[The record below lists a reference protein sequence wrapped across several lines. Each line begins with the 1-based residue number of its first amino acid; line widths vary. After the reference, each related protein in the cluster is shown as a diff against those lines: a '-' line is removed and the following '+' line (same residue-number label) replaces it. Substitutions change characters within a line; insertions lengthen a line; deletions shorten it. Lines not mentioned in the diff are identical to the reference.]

1 MEKPDMVFN
10 GHDGYDAV
18 VVGSGYGGSV
28 AACRLSMAG
37 VKVCLVE
44 KGQKWEAK
52 DFPTNSFNII
62 SALRME
68 SQNLGVSFG
77 PKDALFQVYEQ
88 NDSLAAMACGLGGG
102 SLVNAGVTVPTPVRT
117 RRSSK
122 WPKEWETDW
131 DSCEASAATMM
142 RIQSVP
148 LQFPIAKIMKLIDV
162 GEVEHMVQDSIKLSM
177 NFDIEDSSS
186 RLPKHQNMDTCIG
199 CGNCLAGCPYN
210 AKNSTDKNYL
220 ASAIQAWCQAHY
232 VVKKSYETDQNGEIG
247 GKRRRLVYLNDMDYI
262 KDDFVIFSAGV
273 FGTTA
278 ILFNSQM
285 RGLKLS
291 KALGSGF
298 SCNGN
303 TVAYLCGSNGPLNGY
318 GLDKKQLSK
327 IPIQARPG
335 PSISSSYSSSLGFTI
350 QSAVLPTAYPYLL
363 FKGITTFGWPTG
375 YWFFH
380 GIIDKLKHLIGSK
393 SSQAM
398 VLLAMGH
405 DKSDGKIILDK
416 ETNKIIFSP
425 PHDPLL
431 PQKVKAFQKITKKL
445 GGILFMSRFR
455 SASVLYRPVFD
466 PEVPGL
472 VHQGLYVC
480 DASLIPC
487 SVGVNPCLTIVAA
500 AEHVCKDLVNNV
512 LKYKTKTCTN
522 YVSKVVDQNPHIET
536 HDTLKSIETSYVSVK
551 ETLRGYIAGMPCT
564 ATLRMKI
571 NLQNSNGFDDWS
583 YSIMRKSLVT
593 LKGKVGGYVVFRAIE
608 KDKLHVIDGE
618 VKMFEVNY
626 RTPNTQYMHYRLL
639 LAAASGSRYVLEGKK
654 IMNPY
659 LFAIFSLKETTTL
672 YVTFKRVSGNFAED
686 LLKTLL
692 SLEGNGKVRFLHL
705 FLLHLLRTY
714 ILQIP
719 QGIHKEYT
727 PTDSYNNS
735 YPTSTFHEL
744 ETGDG
749 CIISCRRW
757 NCSHSRLKFN
767 EEKHPVLL
775 LNGHSTENIGR
786 YDIPAGNKTYKKVA
800 MLTLLSARSVNFMV
814 HVVAHRVGGLAIHIA
829 VMGGHVSP
837 TQIASLCCTNSSMF
851 FKLSTLATVKM
862 WLPLVS
868 VSFPLN
874 NKNYMISMA
883 LLGKNK
889 TLPLLDT
896 SKASLRHRLLMY
908 IARWIPRYER
918 CTCNE
923 CEVFSGI
930 FGNTFWHQNLTPTMH
945 HWLNKQSTTKLP
957 MAAFPHLR
965 KICKSG
971 FIVDSKGNNSY
982 LIHPERMA
990 VLLVTPETTFLANKY
1005 VKLHQPGFRHERV
1018 VVDGFGH
1025 SDLLIGE
1032 ESCKEVFPYIVS
1044 HIRLCEEGK
1053 DIVMI
1058 NKEKKDGKEALD
1070 WAADP
1075 YHGYGGS
1082 ESCLF
1087 SPLLVLSSGTVFN
1100 GGMVSNKSTSSG
1112 QRCSELVL
1120 ETTTLIFSQLQIKVR

>member
-1 MEKPDMVFN
+1 
-10 GHDGYDAV
+10 
-18 VVGSGYGGSV
+18 
-28 AACRLSMAG
+28 
-37 VKVCLVE
+37 
-44 KGQKWEAK
+44 
-52 DFPTNSFNII
+52 
-62 SALRME
+62 
-68 SQNLGVSFG
+68 
-77 PKDALFQVYEQ
+77 
-88 NDSLAAMACGLGGG
+88 
-102 SLVNAGVTVPTPVRT
+102 
-117 RRSSK
+117 
-122 WPKEWETDW
+122 
-131 DSCEASAATMM
+131 
-142 RIQSVP
+142 
-148 LQFPIAKIMKLIDV
+148 
-162 GEVEHMVQDSIKLSM
+162 
-177 NFDIEDSSS
+177 
-186 RLPKHQNMDTCIG
+186 
-199 CGNCLAGCPYN
+199 
-210 AKNSTDKNYL
+210 
-220 ASAIQAWCQAHY
+220 
-232 VVKKSYETDQNGEIG
+232 
-247 GKRRRLVYLNDMDYI
+247 
-262 KDDFVIFSAGV
+262 
-273 FGTTA
+273 
-278 ILFNSQM
+278 
-285 RGLKLS
+285 
-291 KALGSGF
+291 
-298 SCNGN
+298 
-303 TVAYLCGSNGPLNGY
+303 
-318 GLDKKQLSK
+318 
-327 IPIQARPG
+327 
-335 PSISSSYSSSLGFTI
+335 
-350 QSAVLPTAYPYLL
+350 
-363 FKGITTFGWPTG
+363 
-375 YWFFH
+375 
-380 GIIDKLKHLIGSK
+380 
-393 SSQAM
+393 
-398 VLLAMGH
+398 
-405 DKSDGKIILDK
+405 
-416 ETNKIIFSP
+416 
-425 PHDPLL
+425 
-431 PQKVKAFQKITKKL
+431 
-445 GGILFMSRFR
+445 
-455 SASVLYRPVFD
+455 
-466 PEVPGL
+466 
-472 VHQGLYVC
+472 
-480 DASLIPC
+480 
-487 SVGVNPCLTIVAA
+487 
-500 AEHVCKDLVNNV
+500 
-512 LKYKTKTCTN
+512 
-522 YVSKVVDQNPHIET
+522 
-536 HDTLKSIETSYVSVK
+536 
-551 ETLRGYIAGMPCT
+551 
-564 ATLRMKI
+564 
-571 NLQNSNGFDDWS
+571 
-583 YSIMRKSLVT
+583 MRKSLVT

-626 RTPNTQYMHYRLL
+626 RTPYTQYMHYRLL

-659 LFAIFSLKETTTL
+659 LFAIFSRKETTTL

-686 LLKTLL
+686 HHLGLNLKGKLKVSMIQLLKTLL
-692 SLEGNGKVRFLHL
+692 SLEGNGKGRFLHL

-727 PTDSYNNS
+727 PTGSYNNS

-757 NCSHSRLKFN
+757 NSGHSRLKFN

-775 LNGHSTENIGR
+775 LNGHSTESFCLPTEPNDLIRTLLTEGYEIWLLQPRLHPLNPSNNFTIEDIGR
-786 YDIPAGNKTYKKVA
+786 YDIPAVISKICEFHGPSMK
-800 MLTLLSARSVNFMV
+800 V
-814 HVVAHRVGGLAIHIA
+814 HVVAHCVGGLAIHIA

-868 VSFPLN
+868 
-874 NKNYMISMA
+874 ISMA

-930 FGNTFWHQNLTPTMH
+930 FGNTFWHQNLTPAMH

-990 VLLVTPETTFLANKY
+990 VSTLYISGGRSLLVTPETTFLANKY
-1005 VKLHQPGFRHERV
+1005 VKLHRPGFTHERV

-1075 YHGYGGS
+1075 YHGYGGF

-1087 SPLLVLSSGTVFN
+1087 SPWLVLFLVLLLVFMVAELLVLWWLN
-1100 GGMVSNKSTSSG
+1100 LLCN
-1112 QRCSELVL
+1112 
-1120 ETTTLIFSQLQIKVR
+1120 

>member
-1 MEKPDMVFN
+1 MRIGVGDIGNECIGFLFQILPQGSFWVSNKMEKPDMVFN

-88 NDSLAAMACGLGGG
+88 NDSLAAMACGVGGG
-102 SLVNAGVTVPTPVRT
+102 SLVNAGVMVPTPVRT

-148 LQFPIAKIMKLIDV
+148 LQFPIAKIMKQIDV
-162 GEVEHMVQDSIKLSM
+162 GEVEHM
-177 NFDIEDSSS
+177 
-186 RLPKHQNMDTCIG
+186 
-199 CGNCLAGCPYN
+199 AGCVV
-210 AKNSTDKNYL
+210 KTG
-220 ASAIQAWCQAHY
+220 CQVHY

-247 GKRRRLVYLNDMDYI
+247 GKRRWLVYLNDMDYI
-262 KDDFVIFSAGV
+262 KADFVILSAGV

-285 RGLKLS
+285 RGLKIS

-398 VLLAMGH
+398 VLLTMGH

-431 PQKVKAFQKITKKL
+431 PQKVKAFQKITRKL

-455 SASVLYRPVFD
+455 SASVHLLGGCNASSDSSDGVCDPNGQVFD

-487 SVGVNPCLTIVAA
+487 SVGVNPCLTIAAA

-512 LKYKTKTCTN
+512 LKYKTKICTN
-522 YVSKVVDQNPHIET
+522 YVSKVVDQNPPIET
-536 HDTLKSIETSYVSVK
+536 HDTLKRSETSYVSVK
-551 ETLRGYIAGMPCT
+551 ETLRGYIGGMPCT

-571 NLQNSNGFDDWS
+571 NLQNSNDFDDWN

-626 RTPNTQYMHYRLL
+626 RTPYTQYMHYRLL

-659 LFAIFSLKETTTL
+659 LFAIFSRKETTTL

-686 LLKTLL
+686 HHVGLNLKGKLKVSMIQLLKTLL
-692 SLEGNGKVRFLHL
+692 SLEGNGKGRFLHL

-757 NCSHSRLKFN
+757 NRGHSRLKFN

-775 LNGHSTENIGR
+775 LNGHSTESFCLPTEPNDLIRTLLTEGHEIWLLQPRLHPLNPSNNFTIEDLGR
-786 YDIPAGNKTYKKVA
+786 YDIPAVISKICEFHGPSMK
-800 MLTLLSARSVNFMV
+800 V
-814 HVVAHRVGGLAIHIA
+814 HVVAHCVGGLAIHIA

-868 VSFPLN
+868 PNQPADINGFARQEQNPDSLRHIKGQFETPAPNVYS
-874 NKNYMISMA
+874 S
-883 LLGKNK
+883 
-889 TLPLLDT
+889 LDT
-896 SKASLRHRLLMY
+896 SIREMY
-908 IARWIPRYER
+908 
-918 CTCNE
+918 
-923 CEVFSGI
+923 
-930 FGNTFWHQNLTPTMH
+930 
-945 HWLNKQSTTKLP
+945 
-957 MAAFPHLR
+957 
-965 KICKSG
+965 
-971 FIVDSKGNNSY
+971 
-982 LIHPERMA
+982 
-990 VLLVTPETTFLANKY
+990 
-1005 VKLHQPGFRHERV
+1005 
-1018 VVDGFGH
+1018 
-1025 SDLLIGE
+1025 
-1032 ESCKEVFPYIVS
+1032 
-1044 HIRLCEEGK
+1044 
-1053 DIVMI
+1053 
-1058 NKEKKDGKEALD
+1058 
-1070 WAADP
+1070 
-1075 YHGYGGS
+1075 
-1082 ESCLF
+1082 
-1087 SPLLVLSSGTVFN
+1087 
-1100 GGMVSNKSTSSG
+1100 
-1112 QRCSELVL
+1112 
-1120 ETTTLIFSQLQIKVR
+1120 LQ